1 MPLDQDLI
9 SKSTVKSIDSLD
21 KIVSTECPHLFFIED
36 FLEHSLLKKLIS
48 FISTADVEWV
58 KEIDQEYLNRLKLNW
73 VFDSVVEEVHIV
85 LDNLTEKLNQKFNK
99 TNKFIGLTVWKDQEG
114 YTISPHNKDN
124 DLIDIAIQLYL
135 TEGNVDLSTKF
146 EYNGKILHP
155 SYKINSGY
163 LFDNSVGVRHY
174 MITPVPQNYTRFSLY
189 AIWSKR

>member
-1 MPLDQDLI
+1 MPLDQELI
-9 SKSTVKSIDSLD
+9 SKSTIKSMDSLD

-36 FLEHSLLKKLIS
+36 FLDHSLLKKLIN
-48 FISTADVEWV
+48 FISTADVGWV
-58 KEIDQEYLNRLKLNW
+58 KEIDQEYLNRLKLKW

-114 YTISPHNKDN
+114 YTINPHKDN

-135 TEGNVDLSTKF
+135 TEGNIDLSTKF

-155 SYKINSGY
+155 NYKINSGY

-174 MITPVPQNYTRFSLY
+174 MTTPVPQNYTRFSLY